1 MTLET
6 STKTGTSVA
15 VIIVSYNS
23 SDYLSKCLE
32 HVRAQTWQ
40 PDRVIVIDNNSTEQ
54 ASLEQLKGLT
64 AVELIRLSDNVG
76 YGGAIN
82 RAVDKFRGIDFIAT
96 LNPDAFPDANWLESL
111 MTAAALYP
119 RCGSFASLTVKA
131 KDRNKIDGAGD
142 ILHISGVPWRR
153 FHNKLISESNLVN
166 EPVFSACAGAA
177 LFRLTSF
184 RQVGGFDESFF
195 MYVEDIDLGFRLQ
208 LKGAPCRFV
217 PEAVAEHIGSAST
230 GINSPFSVYHGHRN
244 LTAVYLKNM
253 PTSLLVLTL
262 PLHLIA
268 CLLTILILGCRG
280 RLAAI
285 CKAKFDALKDTPT
298 RLKQRSLIS
307 QTVPTK
313 YIWQQLQKWPI
324 R

>member
-82 RAVDKFRGIDFIAT
+82 RAVDKIRGIDFIAT

-119 RCGSFASLTVKA
+119 RCGSASLTVKA

-184 RQVGGFDESFF
+184 RRVGGFDESFF
-195 MYVEDIDLGFRLQ
+195 MYVEDVDLGFRLQ
-208 LKGAPCRFV
+208 LAGAPCRFV

-285 CKAKFDALKDTPT
+285 CKRNSMPSRIPT
-298 RLKQRSLIS
+298 RLKQHSLIS

-313 YIWQQLQKWPI
+313 YIWQQLQKWLY

>member
-82 RAVDKFRGIDFIAT
+82 RAVDKIRGIDFIAT

-131 KDRNKIDGAGD
+131 KRQEQNRR
-142 ILHISGVPWRR
+142 SWRCPAY
-153 FHNKLISESNLVN
+153 LWCTL
-166 EPVFSACAGAA
+166 A
-177 LFRLTSF
+177 
-184 RQVGGFDESFF
+184 
-195 MYVEDIDLGFRLQ
+195 
-208 LKGAPCRFV
+208 
-217 PEAVAEHIGSAST
+217 
-230 GINSPFSVYHGHRN
+230 PFS
-244 LTAVYLKNM
+244 
-253 PTSLLVLTL
+253 
-262 PLHLIA
+262 
-268 CLLTILILGCRG
+268 
-280 RLAAI
+280 
-285 CKAKFDALKDTPT
+285 
-298 RLKQRSLIS
+298 
-307 QTVPTK
+307 
-313 YIWQQLQKWPI
+313 QQAN
-324 R
+324 